1 MALVVTSPHDV
12 FSSTMKLFRVL
23 LTLKMK
29 FQADPCV
36 QPYPEIVVHHID
48 LPGEINFAQSPLL
61 KHYIAYISLQY

>member
-1 MALVVTSPHDV
+1 
-12 FSSTMKLFRVL
+12 MKLFRVL